1 MNQMMQMFTQMM
13 CMPMNVF
20 ADAMS
25 RSVQGMQALPA
36 GSSGGALAPVTQAL
50 TAWTGG
56 QGGCQG
62 DGGSCCTTQPMAH
75 GAGCGCG
82 ACSGGSWNSNEG
94 GWNGGTR
101 CGTCGQKESD
111 CCCRKGC
118 NHCGSNEVQL
128 VEYSV
133 VNLRRSAD
141 RRDEHPVQVHQVVLD
156 ECMSPQEFQN
166 WVIVQYA
173 KNHPGVDGKNLR
185 VYCKVLD
192 TWCKP
197 DWDYQ
202 ERQIETLEGIRA
214 AIADKRA

>member
-1 MNQMMQMFTQMM
+1 MTQMMQMFTQMM

-25 RSVQGMQALPA
+25 RSMQGMQALPA
-36 GSSGGALAPVTQAL
+36 AAPVTQAVA
-50 TAWTGG
+50 AWTGG
-56 QGGCQG
+56 DGGCKS
-62 DGGSCCTTQPMAH
+62 DGGSCCTTRPVAH
-75 GAGCGCG
+75 GSGCGCS
-82 ACSGGSWNSNEG
+82 ACSPGSNTSWGGSEG
-94 GWNGGTR
+94 GWSGGTR
-101 CGTCGQKESD
+101 CGTCGQKEAD

-133 VNLRRSAD
+133 VNVRRGGNQ
-141 RRDEHPVQVHQVVLD
+141 PVQVQQVVLD

-166 WVIVQYA
+166 WVIIQYA
-173 KNHPGVDGKNLR
+173 KDHPGVDGKSLR

-202 ERQIETLEGIRA
+202 EKQIQSLEQIRD
-214 AIADKRA
+214 AILRKPA